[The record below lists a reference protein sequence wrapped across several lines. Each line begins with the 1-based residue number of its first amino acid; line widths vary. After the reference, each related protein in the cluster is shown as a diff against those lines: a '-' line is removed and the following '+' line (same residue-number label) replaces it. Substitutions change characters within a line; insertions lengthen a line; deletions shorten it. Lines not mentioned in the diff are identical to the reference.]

1 VFASSS
7 EWPNRLRRRGGGLYT
22 PEGDLPVGVLESQ
35 KCPGCGLGMSDKPLW
50 NPAWESDMS
59 DSVTLIRNKA
69 ERLDMS
75 EKPL

>member
-1 VFASSS
+1 VFVSSS
-7 EWPNRLRRRGGGLYT
+7 EWPNRLRRRGGLYT

-35 KCPGCGLGMSDKPLW
+35 KCPGCGLDMSDKPLC
-50 NPAWESDMS
+50 NPVWESDMS
-59 DSVTLIRNKA
+59 DSVTLIRDKA